1 MRTDKRVWEHLA
13 LNDVLAPYFAD
24 PGLYLTDEPEEIR
37 HRQQE
42 LTVFLRKPELGEVF
56 AKLSERFA
64 ELDAMRSLGEIDSG
78 DPLRT
83 LRTLDGLDSFRKCL
97 DETVAALDGEEQF
110 RTERDAMQALLQSY
124 PADFAESWGRYAEG
138 VQLPESLTYRF
149 ELDPLLGVRTYRLT
163 SVREKKFP
171 KPIKLP
177 IGAQGQYRVK
187 TRNLLLDPNDLIR
200 VRKNVQVRANRA
212 IDDEEE
218 KQLLA
223 GAQSVLP
230 RMLKES
236 AKSAASQ
243 LQSLART
250 FLIQAEPLR
259 RRVEYF
265 VGAAAYIRDLQA
277 VCACVFPEI
286 AASGGNIRGL
296 SHPRMRLRKEY
307 CVPGDVSFDDAGL
320 QLLMGANRG
329 GKTTYLRAV
338 GAAQLLFQMGLPI
351 PAESA
356 RLVPVSQVLCVFA
369 TEEHTG
375 FRSGRLGQE
384 LNALR
389 EAIVAADEKTLILFN
404 EPLTGASQ
412 RVSEA
417 LCREFLSILKVKGVH
432 GLWVT
437 HLFAMI
443 HDAEAMNGALPGQT
457 IGFLHV
463 LPHGEG
469 GFRVMRGVG
478 DGMAEDY
485 RGSHARELLAEEG
498 VELQRN

>member
-1 MRTDKRVWEHLA
+1 MRTDKRAWEHLA
-13 LNDVLAPYFAD
+13 LDDVMKPYFAD
-24 PGLYLTDEPEEIR
+24 PGLYLTEDPEEIR
-37 HRQQE
+37 LRQRE
-42 LTVFLRKPELGEVF
+42 LTAFLRKPVLGEVF
-56 AKLSERFA
+56 VKLSERFA
-64 ELDAMRSLGEIDSG
+64 ELDAMRSLGDIDSG

-83 LRTLDGLDSFRKCL
+83 IRTLDGLDSFRKSL
-97 DETVAALDGEEQF
+97 DETVSALEHEEQF
-110 RTERDAMQALLQSY
+110 RGELEAMRELLQSY
-124 PADFAESWGRYAEG
+124 PADFAESWDRYAEG
-138 VQLPESLTYRF
+138 VQFPESLTYRF
-149 ELDPLLGVRTYRLT
+149 KLDPLLNVRTYRLT
-163 SVREKKFP
+163 SVREKRFP

-187 TRNLLLDPNDLIR
+187 TKYLLLDPNDLIR
-200 VRKNVQVRANRA
+200 VRKNVQVRTNRA

-218 KQLLA
+218 KLLLA

-236 AKSAASQ
+236 AKSAAVR

-250 FLIQAEPLR
+250 LLIQAEPLR
-259 RRVEYF
+259 RRVNFF
-265 VGAAAYIRDLQA
+265 VGAAAYIRDLRA
-277 VCACVFPEI
+277 VSDCIFPEI
-286 AASGGNIRGL
+286 AASGGSIRGL
-296 SHPRMRLRKEY
+296 SHPRMLLRKEY
-307 CVPGDVSFDDAGL
+307 CVPGDVDFDESGL

-351 PAESA
+351 PAASA
-356 RLVPVSQVLCVFA
+356 RISPVSQVLCVFA
-369 TEEHTG
+369 TEERTG
-375 FRSGRLGQE
+375 FQSGRLGQE

-389 EAIVAADEKTLILFN
+389 EAIVAADEHTLILFN
-404 EPLTGASQ
+404 EPLTGASK

-417 LCREFLSILKVKGVH
+417 LCREFLSILKVKGVR

-443 HDAEAMNGALPGQT
+443 RDAEAMNGALPGQL

-478 DGMAEDY
+478 DGMAEDH

-498 VELQRN
+498 VEL